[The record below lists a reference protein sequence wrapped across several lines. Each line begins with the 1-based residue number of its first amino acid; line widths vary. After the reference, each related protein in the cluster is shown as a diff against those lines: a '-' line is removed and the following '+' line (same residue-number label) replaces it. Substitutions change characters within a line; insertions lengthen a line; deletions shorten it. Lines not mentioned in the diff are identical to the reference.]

1 MLIVRRSVEEYLGAP
16 REMHTAAHPRCVRV
30 CLREDSPMRLSV
42 IGLIL
47 TFALGVLVAPLA
59 VDAQAPVK
67 AARIG
72 DPVA

>member
-1 MLIVRRSVEEYLGAP
+1 
-16 REMHTAAHPRCVRV
+16 MHTGM
-30 CLREDSPMRLSV
+30 LEDSTMRLSV